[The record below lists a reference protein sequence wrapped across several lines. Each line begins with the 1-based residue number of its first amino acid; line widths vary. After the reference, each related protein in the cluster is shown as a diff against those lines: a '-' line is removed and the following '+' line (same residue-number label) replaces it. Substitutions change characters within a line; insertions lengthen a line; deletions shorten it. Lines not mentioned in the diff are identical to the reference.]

1 MVVAVVVLILWR
13 RVTEQRHKAIAVV
26 LVQTVVLRMEVV
38 AVVAQAQRVLLA
50 QTQPAVLAVMALR
63 PQ

>member
-1 MVVAVVVLILWR
+1 MVVAVVVLILLR

-26 LVQTVVLRMEVV
+26 LVQAVVLRMALVE
-38 AVVAQAQRVLLA
+38 VVAQAQRVLLA

>member
-1 MVVAVVVLILWR
+1 MVVLILWR

-50 QTQPAVLAVMALR
+50 QTQPAVLAVMAPR